1 MEGWKIKGQIGDNCP
16 RSLMATPCAV
26 AEHTPVDGKGY
37 FVLPGDC
44 LAATMSEV
52 VKYEPW
58 KALQGPKGC
67 GYLGCKSSFYDSIG
81 CFINDYLQ
89 VLKCQ
94 ARQPSHDVNWSDP
107 DREGCKDH
115 ADSPNWSHVLITVK
129 LHLIW
134 L

>member
-1 MEGWKIKGQIGDNCP
+1 
-16 RSLMATPCAV
+16 MAD
-26 AEHTPVDGKGY
+26 HKPVNGNGY

-44 LAATMSEV
+44 LATTRSEV

-67 GYLGCKSSFYDSIG
+67 GYLGCKSSFFDSIG
-81 CFINDYLQ
+81 CYINDYPQ

-107 DREGCKDH
+107 DRDGCKDH
-115 ADSPNWSHVLITVK
+115 ADSPYWIHVLMTIK
-129 LHLIW
+129 LLLI
-134 L
+134 LALIAIKHFI